1 MSNNSANNGGN
12 LGFVKRNQLQWA
24 LCFRPNDL
32 NSGILASRAGISCR
46 ACVVPLR
53 ERTICT
59 LKASV
64 MRSLVRA
71 IILASEMPGLS
82 EANKTMAENRP
93 ISVSL
98 RPYTLIVFAK
108 LKSETT
114 KSVCKKEKKIL

>member
-1 MSNNSANNGGN
+1 MGMSKSSANNGGKR
-12 LGFVKRNQLQWA
+12 GFVKRNQLQWA
-24 LCFRPNDL
+24 LCLWPNDL
-32 NSGILASRAGISCR
+32 NSGILASRAGISCK

-64 MRSLVRA
+64 MRSRIRA

-82 EANKTMAENRP
+82 EASKTMAEKRP

-98 RPYTLIVFAK
+98 RP
-108 LKSETT
+108 
-114 KSVCKKEKKIL
+114 